1 MKRILFIVI
10 LSGIGFTT
18 VQCTKTIE
26 ERVEVIR
33 ERGNAILSGN
43 GVPDASLG
51 KVGDYYLDLSG
62 VNLYGAKTAEGWGNP
77 ISLRGLKGDKGND
90 GQNGTDAPVP
100 NIKGGYWYIGETNT
114 GIKAEGKDGSNG
126 SNGSNGT
133 NGKDGKDG
141 KDGITPTISAD
152 GYWVVNGQKTDIK
165 AKGTDGTNGSNGS
178 NGTNGKD
185 GKDGKDGVTPTI
197 SADGYW
203 IVNGQKTNIKA
214 KGTDGANGQ
223 NGSNGKD
230 GITPTITINSD
241 GYWVINGQVSTTK
254 AKAENGKDGKDGKDG
269 ITPTITIN
277 SDGYWVIN
285 GQVSTTKA
293 KAENGK
299 DGKDGK
305 DGAKGQDG
313 KDGKTPHIGD
323 NGNWWIGDKDTN
335 IKAQGPKGDSGAT
348 GAQGDRGERGLPG
361 KDGSVIYADKGKPTT
376 QGKDGDYYIDTEAK
390 IFYGPKANSSWPTTG
405 ISLTNE
411 SINNSDY
418 ELSGD
423 GKTLIKWL
431 NPKTHYIDMNTDP
444 KLKEVE
450 TIAKDAFNAE
460 KNNLAYKLRTFI
472 IGDKVKEIQTYAF
485 YQCLRL
491 TSVEL
496 SNENITRNITK
507 IATLTFGN
515 CTHLQ
520 NVDIPAS
527 VTTIETRAFIG
538 CDRLTS
544 IILPDKVNSIAANA
558 FMKCKNL
565 HTVIIQNPQAFS
577 INTTAFNQTLLRN
590 IYVPNGKANDYK
602 AVNDRYKDI
611 IR

>member
-1 MKRILFIVI
+1 M
-10 LSGIGFTT
+10 
-18 VQCTKTIE
+18 
-26 ERVEVIR
+26 
-33 ERGNAILSGN
+33 
-43 GVPDASLG
+43 
-51 KVGDYYLDLSG
+51 
-62 VNLYGAKTAEGWGNP
+62 
-77 ISLRGLKGDKGND
+77 
-90 GQNGTDAPVP
+90 
-100 NIKGGYWYIGETNT
+100 
-114 GIKAEGKDGSNG
+114 
-126 SNGSNGT
+126 
-133 NGKDGKDG
+133 
-141 KDGITPTISAD
+141 
-152 GYWVVNGQKTDIK
+152 
-165 AKGTDGTNGSNGS
+165 
-178 NGTNGKD
+178 
-185 GKDGKDGVTPTI
+185 
-197 SADGYW
+197 
-203 IVNGQKTNIKA
+203 
-214 KGTDGANGQ
+214 
-223 NGSNGKD
+223 
-230 GITPTITINSD
+230 
-241 GYWVINGQVSTTK
+241 INGQVSTTK

-269 ITPTITIN
+269 VTPTITIN
-277 SDGYWVIN
+277 SEGYWVIN
-285 GQVSTTKA
+285 GQTSTTKA
-293 KAENGK
+293 KGE
-299 DGKDGK
+299 DGKEGK
-305 DGAKGQDG
+305 KGDKGADGAKGQDG

-335 IKAQGPKGDSGAT
+335 IKAQGPKGDPGAT
-348 GAQGDRGERGLPG
+348 GAQGEKGERGLPG

-390 IFYGPKANSSWPTTG
+390 IFYGPKANNTWPTTG
-405 ISLTNE
+405 ISLTGKN
-411 SINNSDY
+411 INNEDYQLSD
-418 ELSGD
+418 D

-450 TIAKDAFNAE
+450 IIAKDAFNAE
-460 KNNLAYKLRTFI
+460 KNNLTYELRTFI

-577 INTTAFNQTLLRN
+577 ISTTAFNQTLLRN
-590 IYVPNGKANDYK
+590 IYVPNGKADAYK
-602 AVNDRYKDI
+602 AVNPTYKDI

>member
-1 MKRILFIVI
+1 MLMRRILFIAM
-10 LSGIGFTT
+10 LGGIGFTT

-141 KDGITPTISAD
+141 KDGITPTISPD

-165 AKGTDGTNGSNGS
+165 AKGTDGTNGQNGY

-185 GKDGKDGVTPTI
+185 GKDGT
-197 SADGYW
+197 
-203 IVNGQKTNIKA
+203 
-214 KGTDGANGQ
+214 
-223 NGSNGKD
+223 
-230 GITPTITINSD
+230 
-241 GYWVINGQVSTTK
+241 
-254 AKAENGKDGKDGKDG
+254 NGKDGKDGKDG

-277 SDGYWVIN
+277 SEGYWVIN
-285 GQVSTTKA
+285 GQTSTTKA

-305 DGAKGQDG
+305 DGVTPTITINNEGYWVINGQTSTTKAKGEDGKEGKKGDKGADGAKGQDG
-313 KDGKTPHIGD
+313 KDGKTPHIGN

-335 IKAQGPKGDSGAT
+335 IKAQGLKGDPGAT
-348 GAQGDRGERGLPG
+348 GAQGEKGERGLPG

-390 IFYGPKANSSWPTTG
+390 IFYGPKANNTWPTTG

-460 KNNLAYKLRTFI
+460 KNNLAYELRTFI

-577 INTTAFNQTLLRN
+577 ISATAFNQTLLRN
-590 IYVPNGKANDYK
+590 IYVPNGKADAYK
-602 AVNDRYKDI
+602 AVNPTYKDI